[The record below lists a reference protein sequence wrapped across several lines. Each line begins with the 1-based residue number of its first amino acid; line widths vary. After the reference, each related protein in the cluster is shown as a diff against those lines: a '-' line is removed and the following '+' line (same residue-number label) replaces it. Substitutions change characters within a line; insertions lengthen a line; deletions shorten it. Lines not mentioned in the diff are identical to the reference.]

1 MNKTL
6 FSWSSGKDA
15 ALAYYYLKQQQE
27 VHALFTTINSAYQ
40 RVSMHGLRHTLLT
53 QQAQALNTPL
63 ITVNLPQHT
72 TMASYNK
79 AMKKCLIEQQTK
91 GFTQCGFGDIF
102 LEDLKEYREKFF
114 SRLGYTTHFPLWKK
128 DTKALAQELISLGLK
143 AITICVKVDV
153 LGSEFV
159 GRNVDD
165 EFLSALPPNVDPCGE
180 NGEFHT
186 FCYDGPIFDKPIPLC
201 NRKNRFSR
209 LQNNTRN
216 TPNKRKPPRWLL
228 VL

>member
-1 MNKTL
+1 MKKTL

-15 ALAYYYLKQQQE
+15 TLAYYYLKQQQE

-79 AMKKCLIEQQTK
+79 AMKKCLKEQQTK

-114 SRLGYTTHFPLWKK
+114 SKLGYITHFPLWKK
-128 DTKALAQELISLGLK
+128 DTKALAQELISLGFK
-143 AITICVKVDV
+143 AITICVKADV

-165 EFLSALPPNVDPCGE
+165 EFLGHSPLMLTPVAKMVN
-180 NGEFHT
+180 F
-186 FCYDGPIFDKPIPLC
+186 IPFAMMAPSLI
-201 NRKNRFSR
+201 SPSP
-209 LQNNTRN
+209 LQ
-216 TPNKRKPPRWLL
+216 
-228 VL
+228 

>member
-1 MNKTL
+1 MKKTL

-53 QQAQALNTPL
+53 QQAQALNTPF

-79 AMKKCLIEQQTK
+79 AMKKCL
-91 GFTQCGFGDIF
+91 
-102 LEDLKEYREKFF
+102 KEYREKFF
-114 SRLGYTTHFPLWKK
+114 SKLGYITHFPLWKK
-128 DTKALAQELISLGLK
+128 DTKALAQELISLGFK

-165 EFLSALPPNVDPCGE
+165 EFLRALPPNVDPCGE

-186 FCYDGPIFDKPIPLC
+186 FCYDGPIFNKPIPIAIGKTVFRDYRTTQETLPTKENLPYGFWYC
-201 NRKNRFSR
+201 D
-209 LQNNTRN
+209 L
-216 TPNKRKPPRWLL
+216 KP
-228 VL
+228 V

>member
-1 MNKTL
+1 MKKTL

-15 ALAYYYLKQQQE
+15 ALGYYYLKQQQE
-27 VHALFTTINSAYQ
+27 VHALFTSINSAYQ

-79 AMKKCLIEQQTK
+79 VMM
-91 GFTQCGFGDIF
+91 QC
-102 LEDLKEYREKFF
+102 LKEYREKFF
-114 SRLGYTTHFPLWKK
+114 SKLGYTTHFPLWKK
-128 DTKALAQELISLGLK
+128 DTKALAQELVSLGFK
-143 AITICVKVDV
+143 AITICVKADV

-165 EFLSALPPNVDPCGE
+165 EFLGALPPDVDPCGE

-186 FCYDGPIFDKPIPLC
+186 FCYDGPIFNQPIPFAIGKTIFRDYRTTQETLPTKENLPYGFWYC
-201 NRKNRFSR
+201 D
-209 LQNNTRN
+209 L
-216 TPNKRKPPRWLL
+216 KP
-228 VL
+228 V